1 MNGIHWISFH
11 HKVYTLSQD
20 VWCYGGQCMMIAN
33 LWLHC
38 VLIHLVFQRS
48 IFPPE
53 EYVRINPVWPQ
64 QKRFSLVGCHGE
76 SEPNTYLL
84 PFKTGTR
91 VPPNWTNGPVLYEK
105 RTKAFSLSMPA
116 SLQPQPRSLDKDQ
129 WNCSNVSS
137 TPESGLVPLNLALVE
152 TSRVCHLS
160 CHARL
165 PAAHWP
171 AADLFL
177 PVRTNSVAMW
187 LSPLFSYSDKHAD

>member
-1 MNGIHWISFH
+1 
-11 HKVYTLSQD
+11 
-20 VWCYGGQCMMIAN
+20 MMIIN
-33 LWLHC
+33 LWLRC
-38 VLIHLVFQRS
+38 ALSHLVFQGS
-48 IFPPE
+48 VFPLKN
-53 EYVRINPVWPQ
+53 VSGLILRDHHR
-64 QKRFSLVGCHGE
+64 KRFSLVGCHGE
-76 SEPNTYLL
+76 SEQNTYLL
-84 PFKTGTR
+84 PFKKRTR
-91 VPPNWTNGPVLYEK
+91 VPPNWTNGPVLYEEK
-105 RTKAFSLSMPA
+105 TKAFSLSAPT
-116 SLQPQPRSLDKDQ
+116 SLQPQARLLAKDQ

-160 CHARL
+160 CRARL